1 MRKCPSCKKAI
12 PVGAKK
18 CVHCR
23 ANVADFEMQGES
35 AWEKEAV
42 RHGAAGFGGSI
53 AGGGLNPIDAGS
65 RGYGGRGGRSGSS
78 PGFDRISGASGPV
91 PGALSGG
98 FRRAS
103 GGFNAPM
110 SGSYGRASGGYGR
123 ASSGFDDAPHSTM
136 LGLRPIASPTGR
148 DFYDDDRG
156 GGGNR
161 VSNTIAG
168 MPGIKFDMTR
178 RQAMEQDPFVEANNS
193 MPTPEAL
200 TPVPQ
205 PKPLDI
211 SLTKEKASAMEDLF
225 AGLSDGASAKT
236 ADPDDPF
243 AGLPGVAPKK
253 TANQDDPFA
262 GLPGVAPAPSSLVDE
277 TFDDLTAKLF
287 GDDFAAGGND
297 IGDEEGF
304 DFDFDFAAALEDQ
317 QQGTKELEPEVSATA
332 QPAHVDDKETTK
344 ADAVEEATVPE
355 KSDAEVESHVAV
367 AAKTQAQTNAL
378 IDRVAPIVSI
388 VAAVLTLSWLAVIP
402 KDTPIAFALLA
413 SLVAVAVDGL
423 SLKFAP
429 KIKNTGMLMAFLVCV
444 ILLFVAMAGFPQGAA
459 AKLLIICGSIAQLI
473 CGLIYYS
480 KKY

>member
-23 ANVADFEMQGES
+23 ASVSDFDVPGES

-42 RHGAAGFGGSI
+42 RHGAAGFGGSM
-53 AGGGLNPIDAGS
+53 AGGGLNPIEAGS
-65 RGYGGRGGRSGSS
+65 RGYGGRGGRSSSS
-78 PGFDRISGASGPV
+78 PGYDRISGASGHV
-91 PGALSGG
+91 PNALSGG

-123 ASSGFDDAPHSTM
+123 AGSGFDDAPHSTM

-211 SLTKEKASAMEDLF
+211 SLTKEKASAMDDLF
-225 AGLSDGASAKT
+225 AGLSDEASKKT
-236 ADPDDPF
+236 TDPDDPF

-253 TANQDDPFA
+253 AANQDDPFA

-304 DFDFDFAAALEDQ
+304 DFDFDFPAALEDQ
-317 QQGTKELEPEVSATA
+317 QQSAAEAEVSAPA
-332 QPAHVDDKETTK
+332 APAHVVEKETTK
-344 ADAVEEATVPE
+344 TDAVEEATVPE
-355 KSDAEVESHVAV
+355 KSDAEPDSTTAIASE
-367 AAKTQAQTNAL
+367 TQAQPHAL

-388 VAAVLTLSWLAVIP
+388 VAAILTLSWLAVIP
-402 KDTPIAFALLA
+402 KDTSIAFALVA
-413 SLVAVAVDGL
+413 SLVAVAADGI

-429 KIKNTGMLMAFLVCV
+429 KIKNTGMLVLFLVCV
-444 ILLFVAMAGFPQGAA
+444 VLLFVAMAGFPQGEA
-459 AKLLIICGSIAQLI
+459 AKTLIICGSIAQLI